1 MGGDKDSE
9 KDEMDS
15 PRASKSPDQKANDV
29 IEQGENDVKKG
40 KGKALKDS
48 AIVVNVSSAQAKK
61 GVSKKKKKKEVE
73 IKLPRDFDMNVLD
86 GRN

>member
-29 IEQGENDVKKG
+29 IEQGGNDVKKG
-40 KGKALKDS
+40 KGKAVKDS
-48 AIVVNVSSAQAKK
+48 AIVVNVSSA
-61 GVSKKKKKKEVE
+61 
-73 IKLPRDFDMNVLD
+73 
-86 GRN
+86 

>member
-1 MGGDKDSE
+1 
-9 KDEMDS
+9 
-15 PRASKSPDQKANDV
+15 V
-29 IEQGENDVKKG
+29 
-40 KGKALKDS
+40 KDS